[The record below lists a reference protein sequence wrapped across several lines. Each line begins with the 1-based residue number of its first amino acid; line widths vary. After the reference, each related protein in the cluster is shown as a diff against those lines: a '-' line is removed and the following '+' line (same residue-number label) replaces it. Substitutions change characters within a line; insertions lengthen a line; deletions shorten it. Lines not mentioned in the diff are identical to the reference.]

1 MKIAYVYGS
10 TPLRHGD
17 ITDMERAV
25 KENRDWLGDTA
36 NYVATLG
43 HDVSIFLMHKKISGH
58 LEYKGV
64 KWHAYKPLI
73 THKKLIAGK
82 EPCMKMLKD
91 VFESKPDIIH
101 FQTVSYCINYAIYVR
116 KARRSGIPIVAQ
128 YHGGRF
134 PRHFW
139 DRWAQGYALR
149 NSDAAIFLTRESS
162 EMYIQ
167 RYNLNP
173 EKIHIIP
180 CGFAEEF
187 FPIDKSIVRKKT
199 GLQGNPLII
208 WVAFLRKVKD
218 PMILL
223 RAFSNIVKKY
233 PEARLCYIGSGE
245 MEEPLKRAVEEDKSI
260 QGKVTIKGFV
270 PKDEIPSYLN
280 SADIYVLASHVEP
293 FAISPMEAMACG
305 VVPILTTLPCFKIMT
320 DSGKYGL
327 LFEPGYQKGLEDQIE
342 KLINDRPLIQR
353 LSREVAKRASDYFSW
368 KASAEKLVNLYKKV
382 LSDRKGIK

>member
-17 ITDMERAV
+17 VEDMEKAV

-36 NYVATLG
+36 NYVASLG
-43 HDVSIFLMHKKISGH
+43 HDVSLFLMHKKVSGYM
-58 LEYKGV
+58 EYKGV
-64 KWHAYKPLI
+64 KWHVYKPLI

-82 EPCMKMLKD
+82 EPCMKMFKD

-101 FQTVSYCINYAIYVR
+101 FQTISYCINYALYVR

-149 NSDAAIFLTRESS
+149 NSDAAIFLTKESS
-162 EMYIQ
+162 DEYIQ
-167 RYNLNP
+167 NYNLNP
-173 EKIHIIP
+173 EKIQIIH

-187 FPIDKSIVRKKT
+187 FPIDKSIARNKT
-199 GLQGNPLII
+199 GLDGNPLII

-223 RAFSNIVKKY
+223 KAFSNIVKKY

-245 MEEPLKRAVEEDKSI
+245 MEETLKRAVEEDESI
-260 QGKVTIKGFV
+260 QGKVTIKGFI
-270 PKDEIPSYLN
+270 PKDDIPLYLN

-305 VVPILTTLPCFKIMT
+305 TVPILTTMTSFKIVT
-320 DSGKYGL
+320 DNGKYGL
-327 LFEPGYQKGLEDQIE
+327 LFEPGDQKGLEEQIE
-342 KLINDRPLIQR
+342 KVIKDKPLLER
-353 LSREVAKRASDYFSW
+353 LSREVAKRAEDHFSW
-368 KASAEKLVNLYKKV
+368 KAMAGKLVNLYEKV
-382 LSDRKGIK
+382 LNDRKRN

>member
-17 ITDMERAV
+17 IEDMEKAV
-25 KENRDWLGDTA
+25 KENRDWLGETA
-36 NYVATLG
+36 NYVAALG
-43 HDVSIFLMHKKISGH
+43 HDVSLYLMHKKISGH
-58 LEYKGV
+58 MEYKGV
-64 KWHAYKPLI
+64 KWHVYKPLI

-82 EPCMKMLKD
+82 EPSYKMLKD

-101 FQTVSYCINYAIYVR
+101 FQTISYCINYALYVR

-149 NSDAAIFLTRESS
+149 NSDAAIFLTEESGN
-162 EMYIQ
+162 EYI
-167 RYNLNP
+167 RCYNLNH
-173 EKIHIIP
+173 EKIKIIR

-187 FPIDKSIVRKKT
+187 SPMDKSIAREKT

-233 PEARLCYIGSGE
+233 PEARLCYVGSGE
-245 MEEPLKRAVEEDKSI
+245 MEEHLKRAVEEDKSI
-260 QGKVTIKGFV
+260 QGKVTIKGFI
-270 PKDEIPSYLN
+270 PKDDIPPYLN
-280 SADIYVLASHVEP
+280 SADIYVLASQIEP
-293 FAISPMEAMACG
+293 FAVAPMEAMACG
-305 VVPILTTLPCFKIMT
+305 TVPILTTLPCFKIMT
-320 DSGKYGL
+320 DNGRYGL
-327 LFEPGYQKGLEDQIE
+327 LFEPGDQKGLEEQIE
-342 KLINDRPLIQR
+342 KLIKDKPLLER
-353 LSREVAKRASDYFSW
+353 LSRKVAKRASDHFTW
-368 KASAEKLVNLYKKV
+368 KASAEKLVNLYNKV
-382 LSDRKGIK
+382 LSDKKGIK